1 MKSFAYIE
9 AESFAAASKAAVQA
23 TNAVVKGAGTDL
35 LDLMKHRVVEPDH
48 VVSLLSVP
56 GKEQQGEIGALATLH
71 DVATD
76 EWIKLEF
83 PALHAAA
90 AEAATPQIRH
100 VGTVGGNLAQATRC
114 WYFRTPGH
122 DCIKLGSD
130 RCAAMGD
137 RAENRYHGLFP
148 ANGCCAAHGS
158 NLAPAL
164 IAVKAEVDCI
174 HPDGNRTMD
183 VDVLYDGVKRGAIQD
198 TCLRKG
204 EVIRAVKLAPSALA
218 RNSVYMEIR
227 ERQSFDFALVSVAA
241 AAEVRDG
248 KVAEA
253 RIVCN
258 GIAPVPMRLRAVEKK
273 LESAGLD
280 PAAADLAAEG
290 ADPRA
295 QNRYKI
301 PILKRL
307 VRRALEELER

>member
-9 AESFAAASKAAVQA
+9 ADSFAAASKAAVG
-23 TNAVVKGAGTDL
+23 TKNAVFKGAGTDL
-35 LDLMKHRVVEPDH
+35 LDLMKHRIVEPLH
-48 VVSLLSVP
+48 VVSLLYAEQ
-56 GKEQQGEIGALATLH
+56 KEQQGEIGALATLH

-76 EWIKLEF
+76 EWVRLEF
-83 PALHAAA
+83 PALHTAA

-137 RAENRYHGLFP
+137 SAENRYHGLFP
-148 ANGCCAAHGS
+148 KNGCCAAHGS

-164 IAVKAEVDCI
+164 IALKAQVDCV

-183 VDVLYDGVKRGAIQD
+183 VEVLYDGVKKGEIAD
-198 TCLRKG
+198 TCLRDG
-204 EVIRAVKLAPSALA
+204 EVIRAVKLTPSPLA
-218 RNSVYMEIR
+218 RNSVYLELR
-227 ERQSFDFALVSVAA
+227 ERQSFDYALVSVAA

-253 RIVCN
+253 RVVCN
-258 GIAPVPMRLRAVEKK
+258 GVAPVPLRLRAVEKK
-273 LESAGLD
+273 LEDGGLD
-280 PAAADLAAEG
+280 PAAAKLAAAG

-295 QNRYKI
+295 QNRFKI
-301 PILKRL
+301 PILERL